1 MTGLFSSILGSPSV
15 IPKVPF
21 GGPENMLPAS
31 PGPLNRGFGGL
42 MNTAFRQGQPRVKG
56 FQSLLMKQRPQ
67 GNPRGELGSSARG
80 AGGKLKARMGF
91 HLQRLGRRRARAGSK
106 DR

>member
-42 MNTAFRQGQPRVKG
+42 MNRGFSQGQPRVKG

-67 GNPRGELGSSARG
+67 GNV
-80 AGGKLKARMGF
+80 GGKLKARMGF
-91 HLQRLGRRRARAGSK
+91 HLQRLGRRRAGAGSK
-106 DR
+106 NR